1 MSDKQSHNSADE
13 ESTKESSSEHKLVS
27 AEQGEVGQG
36 IVDDS
41 TGDSAIDEKAKVMA
55 KDARAVTSLSWRFIV
70 IVAALGVAGV
80 ILYFIWVGLLP
91 VILALLL
98 SSVLA
103 PVAAKLRGWK
113 FPPALAA
120 ISTLLG
126 LLLVIVGVFTAMGPV
141 ISRQG
146 SQLWTQAEEGVDQ
159 LLVMVEDLPVN
170 IDAAQIDQ
178 LISDAAS
185 FLQGQMSSIASGV
198 ISGASAASSVLV
210 TVFVMF
216 IISFFILKD
225 GDNFLPWMRK
235 FTGPSIGWHI
245 TELFTRI
252 WKTLAGFI
260 QAQAAVAFVDALFIG
275 LGLWALQVPLAFVL
289 AVITFFAGFIPII
302 GAVAAGALAVII
314 ALVSNGFTNALLV
327 LALILIVQQV
337 EGNVLQP
344 ILQSKAMG
352 LHAAIVLLSVTI
364 GSTLAG
370 IIGAFLAVP
379 VAATIAVVL
388 RYHAEMVSLRAKEIT
403 PEDIEIRTG
412 VAGDDPEDSP
422 RARVRKLFEAMGS

>member
-1 MSDKQSHNSADE
+1 MSDKEKDVVE
-13 ESTKESSSEHKLVS
+13 DKD
-27 AEQGEVGQG
+27 GVGQDVVE
-36 IVDDS
+36 ITPEAVDD
-41 TGDSAIDEKAKVMA
+41 KALVMGR
-55 KDARAVTSLSWRFIV
+55 DARAITSLSWRFIV
-70 IVAALGVAGV
+70 IVAALGVAGGL
-80 ILYFIWVGLLP
+80 LYFIWVGLLP

-103 PVAAKLRGWK
+103 PVAAKLRSWK

-126 LLLVIVGVFTAMGPV
+126 LLLIIVGVFTAMGPV
-141 ISRQG
+141 VSRQG
-146 SQLWTQAEEGVDQ
+146 SQLWTQAEQGVDE
-159 LLVMVEDLPVN
+159 LLKLIEDLPFN

-178 LISDAAS
+178 MIQEATS
-185 FLQGQMSSIASGV
+185 FLQGQISSIASGV
-198 ISGASAASSVLV
+198 ISGASAATSVLV

-235 FTGPSIGWHI
+235 YTGASIGWHV

-260 QAQAAVAFVDALFIG
+260 QAQAAVAFVDSLFIG
-275 LGLWALQVPLAFVL
+275 LGLWALGVPLAFVL
-289 AVITFFAGFIPII
+289 AVITFFASFIPII
-302 GAVAAGALAVII
+302 GAVAAGALAVVI

-337 EGNVLQP
+337 EGNILQP

-370 IIGAFLAVP
+370 IVGAFLAVP
-379 VAATIAVVL
+379 VAATIAVL
-388 RYHAEMVSLRAKEIT
+388 FRYHAEMVALRAKEIK

-412 VAGDDPEDSP
+412 EAGDNPEDSP
-422 RARVRKLFEAMGS
+422 RARVRKLYEAMSS

>member
-1 MSDKQSHNSADE
+1 MAEKEENKDKE
-13 ESTKESSSEHKLVS
+13 
-27 AEQGEVGQG
+27 GVGQDVAEVPTSA
-36 IVDDS
+36 VDD
-41 TGDSAIDEKAKVMA
+41 KAKVMGS
-55 KDARAVTSLSWRFIV
+55 DARAVTSLSWRFIV
-70 IVAALGVAGV
+70 IVAALGVAGGL
-80 ILYFIWVGLLP
+80 LYFVWVGLLP

-103 PVAAKLRGWK
+103 PVSAKLRSWK

-141 ISRQG
+141 VSRQG
-146 SQLWTQAEEGVDQ
+146 SQLWTQAEQGIDE
-159 LLVMVEDLPVN
+159 LLKMIESLPFN
-170 IDAAQIDQ
+170 IDATQIDQ
-178 LISDAAS
+178 LIKEATS

-235 FTGPSIGWHI
+235 YTGASIGWHV

-302 GAVAAGALAVII
+302 GAVTAGALAVVI

-364 GSTLAG
+364 GSALAG

-379 VAATIAVVL
+379 VAATIAVL
-388 RYHAEMVSLRAKEIT
+388 FRYHAEMVSLRAREIT

-412 VAGDDPEDSP
+412 EVGDDPEDSP
-422 RARVRKLFEAMGS
+422 RARVRKLYEAMST

>member
-1 MSDKQSHNSADE
+1 MTEKGNQELVAEEKDGLGQDIKEEDSA
-13 ESTKESSSEHKLVS
+13 
-27 AEQGEVGQG
+27 
-36 IVDDS
+36 VDD
-41 TGDSAIDEKAKVMA
+41 KAVVMG
-55 KDARAVTSLSWRFIV
+55 KDARAITSLSWRFIV
-70 IVAALGVAGV
+70 TVAALGVAGV
-80 ILYFIWVGLLP
+80 LLKFVWVGLLP

-103 PVAAKLRGWK
+103 PVAAKLRSWK

-126 LLLVIVGVFTAMGPV
+126 LLFIIVGVFTAMGPV
-141 ISRQG
+141 VSRQG
-146 SQLWTQAEEGVDQ
+146 SQLWEQAERGVDE
-159 LLVMVEDLPVN
+159 LLKMIESLPFN
-170 IDAAQIDQ
+170 IDATQIDQ
-178 LISDAAS
+178 LIKEATS

-198 ISGASAASSVLV
+198 ISGASAASSILV

-225 GDNFLPWMRK
+225 GDNFLPWLRK
-235 FTGPSIGWHI
+235 YTGASIGWHV
-245 TELFTRI
+245 TELFTRV
-252 WKTLAGFI
+252 WKTLSGFI

-275 LGLWALQVPLAFVL
+275 LGLWVLQVPLAFVL

-302 GAVAAGALAVII
+302 GAVTAGALAVVI
-314 ALVSNGFTNALLV
+314 ALVSNGITNALLV

-364 GSTLAG
+364 GSALAG
-370 IIGAFLAVP
+370 IVGAFLAVP
-379 VAATIAVVL
+379 VAATIAVL
-388 RYHAEMVSLRAKEIT
+388 FRYHAET
-403 PEDIEIRTG
+403 
-412 VAGDDPEDSP
+412 
-422 RARVRKLFEAMGS
+422 

>member
-1 MSDKQSHNSADE
+1 MTEKGNQELVAEEKDGLGQDIKEEDSA
-13 ESTKESSSEHKLVS
+13 
-27 AEQGEVGQG
+27 
-36 IVDDS
+36 VDD
-41 TGDSAIDEKAKVMA
+41 KAVVMG
-55 KDARAVTSLSWRFIV
+55 KDARAITSLSWRFIV
-70 IVAALGVAGV
+70 TVAALGVAGV
-80 ILYFIWVGLLP
+80 LLKFVWVGLLP

-103 PVAAKLRGWK
+103 PVAAKLRSWK

-126 LLLVIVGVFTAMGPV
+126 LLFIIVGVFTAMGPV
-141 ISRQG
+141 VSRQG
-146 SQLWTQAEEGVDQ
+146 SQLWEQAERGVDE
-159 LLVMVEDLPVN
+159 LLKMIESLPFN
-170 IDAAQIDQ
+170 IDATQIDQ
-178 LISDAAS
+178 LIKEATS

-198 ISGASAASSVLV
+198 ISGASAASSILV

-225 GDNFLPWMRK
+225 GDNFLPWLRK
-235 FTGPSIGWHI
+235 YTGASIGWHV
-245 TELFTRI
+245 TELFTRV

-302 GAVAAGALAVII
+302 GAVTAGALAVVI
-314 ALVSNGFTNALLV
+314 ALVSNGITNALLV

-364 GSTLAG
+364 GSALAG
-370 IIGAFLAVP
+370 IVGAFLAVP
-379 VAATIAVVL
+379 VAATIAVL
-388 RYHAEMVSLRAKEIT
+388 FRYHAEMVALRAREIT

-412 VAGDDPEDSP
+412 EGGDNPEDSP
-422 RARVRKLFEAMGS
+422 RARVRKLYEAMSS